1 MNNKDFIVPKEASK
15 LLGVH
20 YQTLRNWDN
29 QGLIETI
36 RMPGGKRLYNVKKYI
51 QDNKNSDDL
60 IVNDINIA
68 SIVTPRHKI
77 CYCRVSSS
85 SQKDDLQRQIEY
97 MKELYP
103 DHEIMYDIG
112 SGLNFKRKNLT
123 KIINLAITNQ
133 IEEVVIAH
141 KDRLCRF
148 GYDLVEMIIN
158 EHSHG
163 TITVINND
171 FDSPQEELTKDLVS
185 IINIF
190 STKLN
195 GMRSYKVK

>member
-1 MNNKDFIVPKEASK
+1 M
-15 LLGVH
+15 H
-20 YQTLRNWDN
+20 
-29 QGLIETI
+29 
-36 RMPGGKRLYNVKKYI
+36 
-51 QDNKNSDDL
+51 
-60 IVNDINIA
+60 
-68 SIVTPRHKI
+68 
-77 CYCRVSSS
+77 
-85 SQKDDLQRQIEY
+85 
-97 MKELYP
+97 
-103 DHEIMYDIG
+103 DIG

-133 IEEVVIAH
+133 IEEVVVAH

-171 FDSPQEELTKDLVS
+171 YNFPQEELTKDLVS

-190 STKLN
+190 SAKLN